1 MQLNDYQ
8 RWARGKCGTPKEANA
23 MGLAGEAGEA
33 VDLIKK
39 MIFHGKVPAKDA
51 LAKELGDVLW
61 YLANVAADHGL
72 SLQTVADLNIDKLE
86 KRYPFG
92 FDETAAVVRKDE
104 QP

>member
-8 RWARGKCGTPKEANA
+8 RWARGKCGTPPAANA

-33 VDLIKK
+33 VDLLKK
-39 MIFHGKVPAKDA
+39 IMFHGKLASKDA

-72 SLQTVADLNIDKLE
+72 TLQSVADLNIDKLE
-86 KRYPFG
+86 RRYPHG
-92 FDETAAVVRKDE
+92 FSAEQAEKRKDE